1 RWCQFTRSKAGPG
14 AAPDPARDNSC
25 GNSWLTRAGRAGE
38 PGVSAKSIRQSPHQE
53 VDLMKYA
60 ETILPE
66 FDREMANTRKVLE
79 RVPENKL
86 DWQAHPKSHTIGWN
100 ANHLAEIPG
109 WVEGA
114 LTAPSWDIAPSGG
127 EPYQSPKLTSP
138 QAILDLFD
146 RNVAAARRAIAAV
159 KDDQVTQPWSLLK
172 AGTPLF
178 SMPRASMIR
187 NFVLNHLIHHR
198 AILCVYLRLN
208 DIPVPGMYGPS
219 GDEFSGW

>member
-1 RWCQFTRSKAGPG
+1 MRAWALVILLLAPALSRADGGAVRVSERAGPY
-14 AAPDPARDNSC
+14 RISQER
-25 GNSWLTRAGRAGE
+25 STF
-38 PGVSAKSIRQSPHQE
+38 SHQE
-53 VDLMKYA
+53 VDLMNYA

-86 DWQAHPKSHTIGWN
+86 DWQAHPRSHTIGWN
-100 ANHLAEIPG
+100 ANHLAEILG
-109 WVEGA
+109 WVEGV
-114 LTAPSWDIAPSGG
+114 LTAPSWDFAPVGG

-146 RNVAAARRAIAAV
+146 RNVARARKAIAAV
-159 KDDQVTQPWSLLK
+159 KDDQMTQPWSLLK

-178 SMPRASMIR
+178 TMPRASMIR
-187 NFVLNHLIHHR
+187 GFILNHLIHHR

-219 GDEFSGW
+219 GDEISGW